1 MKKAKSL
8 LTAGA
13 LVLSLVLG
21 SVAFADQTIDGR
33 DGDTSGDVEVNGIIG
48 SFDNTTPGPDPE
60 NPDE

>member
-21 SVAFADQTIDGR
+21 SVAFRIKRSMDET
-33 DGDTSGDVEVNGIIG
+33 GILLV
-48 SFDNTTPGPDPE
+48 T
-60 NPDE
+60 

>member
-33 DGDTSGDVEVNGIIG
+33 DGDTSV
-48 SFDNTTPGPDPE
+48 TWK
-60 NPDE
+60 